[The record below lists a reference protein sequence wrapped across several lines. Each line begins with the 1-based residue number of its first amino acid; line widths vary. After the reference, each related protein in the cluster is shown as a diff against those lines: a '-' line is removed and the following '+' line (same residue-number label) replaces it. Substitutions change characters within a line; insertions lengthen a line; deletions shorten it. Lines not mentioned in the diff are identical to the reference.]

1 MQIIEF
7 MEKQV
12 VVVEDFNT
20 SRQVIKNTLQSL
32 GLIVFE
38 AADGRDA
45 LRFFDGRKID
55 MVISD
60 FNMPNMNGAELVT
73 YIRGMNEYRYI
84 PIFMLS
90 TDTSIEKQN
99 KAKEAKITCWIKKPF
114 DVTEFKKLV
123 QKALS

>member
-1 MQIIEF
+1 
-7 MEKQV
+7 MEKRV

-20 SRQVIKNTLQSL
+20 SRQVIKNTLLSL
-32 GLIVFE
+32 GLVVLE

-45 LRFFDGRKID
+45 LRYFDGQKID

-73 YIRGMNEYRYI
+73 YIRSMNEYKYI

-99 KAKEAKITCWIKKPF
+99 RAKEAKITCWIKKPF
-114 DVTEFKKLV
+114 EVTEFKKMV
-123 QKALS
+123 QKALL

>member
-1 MQIIEF
+1 
-7 MEKQV
+7 MEKHV
-12 VVVEDFNT
+12 VIVEDFNT
-20 SRQVIKNTLQSL
+20 SRQVIKNTLLSL

-45 LRFFDGRKID
+45 LRFFDGRKVD

-99 KAKEAKITCWIKKPF
+99 RARDAKITCWIKKPF
-114 DVTEFKKLV
+114 DVTEFKKMV
-123 QKALS
+123 QKALL

>member
-1 MQIIEF
+1 
-7 MEKQV
+7 MEKRV

-32 GLIVFE
+32 GLVVYE

-45 LRFFDGRKID
+45 LRYFDGTKID
-55 MVISD
+55 MVITD

-73 YIRGMNEYRYI
+73 YIRSMPEYKYI

-99 KAKEAKITCWIKKPF
+99 RAKEAKITCWIKKPF
-114 DVTEFKKLV
+114 EVTEFKKMV
-123 QKALS
+123 QKALL

>member
-1 MQIIEF
+1 

-99 KAKEAKITCWIKKPF
+99 RAKEAKITCWIKKPF